1 MMAALKSCP
10 KILLHR
16 LLLTPLIGA
25 GCLAVGIAYYCFSHD
40 KVFLLLSGAVFIA
53 SSLQALRLCFL
64 TKKKKYRVTEGVCV
78 GVTPKP
84 LRRYRK
90 VRLMDEAGLETTLLL
105 DKRTQVK
112 IGYRYRAFFKDE
124 AQRSLG
130 SEYLDTALSGS
141 SFLGIEE
148 LGKYSFPQK
157 SLD

>member
-1 MMAALKSCP
+1 MMEAMKSCP

-16 LLLTPLIGA
+16 LLITPLIGA

-53 SSLQALRLCFL
+53 STVQTFRLHL
-64 TKKKKYRVTEGVCV
+64 LIKKKKYWTTEGVCV
-78 GVTPKP
+78 GIAPKP
-84 LRRYRK
+84 LRRYRR

-124 AQRSLG
+124 PHPSLG
-130 SEYLDTALSGS
+130 SEYLDTALSGGR
-141 SFLGIEE
+141 FLGMEE

-157 SLD
+157 SLG